1 MEKLLLVYVKLKLVA
16 TLVESL
22 KFLKLYLVSI
32 GRRFDPRPPAHFPKK
47 YNNYRFSVRAVGEV
61 AIEKCPKLDADP
73 DPQNPGGS

>member
-1 MEKLLLVYVKLKLVA
+1 M
-16 TLVESL
+16 
-22 KFLKLYLVSI
+22 
-32 GRRFDPRPPAHFPKK
+32 RFDPRPPANFPKK